1 MKAFSFI
8 NLKGGVGKTTIS
20 TNIAYILSE
29 QGIGKIL
36 FIDNDKQGNASDWFG
51 GDPNK
56 GTITNVMLGDA
67 SAAEVVQSTQY
78 ANIDIIPA
86 DMGLLEANAA
96 VLQDSAVNQAVILK
110 NALAE
115 IRDRY
120 IACIIDNPP
129 DINMSVFN
137 ALVMSDEVVIVT
149 SPDTDSLH
157 GVFKMAEQLE
167 MTRRKFNP
175 KLVLGGVLLNFY
187 VSDDTT
193 FRVMET
199 LEDHALPLFDA
210 KIHYATRNAR
220 KRMVKA
226 RQERVS
232 LIEEYPQC
240 QVARDIVRFAEELFQ
255 AK

>member
-1 MKAFSFI
+1 MKTFSFI

-20 TNIAYILSE
+20 TNIAYILAE

-51 GDPNK
+51 GDPAK
-56 GTITNVMLGDA
+56 GTITNVMMGDA
-67 SAAEVVQSTQY
+67 SAMEVVQSTKY
-78 ANIDIIPA
+78 ENIDIIPA

-96 VLQDSAVNQAVILK
+96 VLQDSAVNQALILK
-110 NALAE
+110 NALAK

-149 SPDTDSLH
+149 SPDTDSLS
-157 GVFKMAEQLE
+157 GVFKMAEQLN

-175 KLVLGGVLLNFY
+175 TLALRGVLLNFY
-187 VSDDTT
+187 VSNDTT
-193 FRVMET
+193 FQMMDQ
-199 LEDHALPLFDA
+199 LEKKALPIFDT

-220 KRMVKA
+220 KRMAKA
-226 RQERVS
+226 RQERISIV
-232 LIEEYPQC
+232 EEYPQC
-240 QVARDIVRFAEELFQ
+240 KVARDIVHFAEELFQ
-255 AK
+255 VK